1 MLLARL
7 ILKNFFTFIW
17 GILTWYGSSIDLNK
31 DCVANKK
38 KVNASCCEN
47 LELIPML
54 TIKIIY
60 VAIQNLLK
68 GKKII
73 LPKLTSCCQSGWNC
87 SVNACAWT
95 ARETFWKS
103 LCQELLLV
111 FLRGSPKSCWFI
123 LVCLKMQMTSDS
135 YTVAR
140 NIENSYPHTISLTL
154 MPGWTLYHKSS

>member
-1 MLLARL
+1 MAVPLIWTKIVLQIKKRSMQVAVKILNSFPCWLSRL
-7 ILKNFFTFIW
+7 FMSQFRICW
-17 GILTWYGSSIDLNK
+17 RE
-31 DCVANKK
+31 KK
-38 KVNASCCEN
+38 
-47 LELIPML
+47 L
-54 TIKIIY
+54 
-60 VAIQNLLK
+60 
-68 GKKII
+68 I